1 MSEIDQDRIG
11 SANPLGN
18 EETEHGQLHIAEK
31 ANMSASDSSVATAI
45 STQVQLPTPRFSQVQ
60 EHTGT
65 TEHLAARRP
74 MPTLDSETPEMKKIL
89 ATLRAEWTRLVT
101 EFRWGGQSV
110 EDIAASMIPLLNV
123 GPVEQW
129 KAVLIPFL
137 YEIDRGGA
145 LIPAWLNVIE
155 QGDTADLPKDVNP
168 AETQI
173 GRARRFAILMLGNYK
188 MMGIAGLRKTS
199 KLAKSTTNG
208 NISSERGVAEILG
221 DLAIDPNTS
230 LYATQS
236 LVKHATVPA
245 IQALIRALKQAK
257 GWAKV
262 DIIEACLELKQE
274 QLYDLLIASGL
285 DNASGLEGYIATPIY
300 RVVPLENYLS
310 GEGKVSPRL
319 LEQSALIF
327 SRVLQDNT
335 NPPPATAEGGAVP
348 VIFER
353 HLPTLAQALFR
364 GARHYALWQNTV
376 AIHHLGLVLGHYW
389 QEVSQGKI
397 KDIRIID
404 QIYQCAPLM
413 TEIEP
418 WTQEQGRDTL
428 LNTLANPDEEVL
440 IPTIKVLGELR
451 DSRAASLLI
460 TRLNA
465 ITDLKDRS
473 HALTIDAMCQTL
485 GQLGHEQALAS
496 LQQLLDRTIHVSSR
510 TSQPKLKD
518 NLPAGDPEISR

>member
-31 ANMSASDSSVATAI
+31 ANMSASDSSVATAV
-45 STQVQLPTPRFSQVQ
+45 STQVQLPTSRFSQVQ

-74 MPTLDSETPEMKKIL
+74 MPTLDAETPEMNRIL

-245 IQALIRALKQAK
+245 IQALIRALKHAK

-262 DIIEACLELKQE
+262 DITEACLELKQE

-285 DNASGLEGYIATPIY
+285 DNASGLESYIATPIY

-335 NPPPATAEGGAVP
+335 NPPPATAEGDAVP

-376 AIHHLGLVLGHYW
+376 AIHHLSLVLSHYW
-389 QEVSQGKI
+389 QEDISGKN
-397 KDIRIID
+397 KR
-404 QIYQCAPLM
+404 YP
-413 TEIEP
+413 
-418 WTQEQGRDTL
+418 
-428 LNTLANPDEEVL
+428 
-440 IPTIKVLGELR
+440 
-451 DSRAASLLI
+451 
-460 TRLNA
+460 
-465 ITDLKDRS
+465 
-473 HALTIDAMCQTL
+473 HY
-485 GQLGHEQALAS
+485 
-496 LQQLLDRTIHVSSR
+496 
-510 TSQPKLKD
+510 
-518 NLPAGDPEISR
+518 